1 MATHQL
7 SRHAPRPRNA
17 VVRAIIERFITLGAG
32 RHRTS
37 RKRDRQRDDKD
48 LAQRVRESGEW

>member
-7 SRHAPRPRNA
+7 TRHAPRPRNP
-17 VVRAIIERFITLGAG
+17 VVRAIIERLITLGSG

-37 RKRDRQRDDKD
+37 SKRARQHDDKD